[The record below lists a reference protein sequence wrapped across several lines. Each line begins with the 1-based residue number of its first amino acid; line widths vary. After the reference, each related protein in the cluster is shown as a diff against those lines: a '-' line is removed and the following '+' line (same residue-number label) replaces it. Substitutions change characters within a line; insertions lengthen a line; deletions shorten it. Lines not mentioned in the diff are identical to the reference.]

1 MYLTT
6 KQHRADAAAVKLLR
20 VVPGLR
26 GVVPVTCSNSLSP
39 KRTRRRQGCTHPR
52 LIKLLP
58 TILETQGSRQAAGP
72 GRAGRQAC
80 SSLPA
85 RTHCTSSQRHEPPKS
100 RHARG
105 DRKEAIRRPPTPPQ
119 QYKYNLAAIPPC
131 ALYVYPNKKLLAIR
145 TTSLSPRSPPPPP
158 VFLSHPSF
166 GSSELSIST
175 SRADPSVAVVFSS
188 SSFLTTGAREK
199 PSLTNSC
206 GLSSASWTYA
216 STRSTRKRMDG
227 RCESAPVSSI
237 STARFFRRGPHV
249 ASGLLGRRGGCVP
262 QTPT

>member
-1 MYLTT
+1 M
-6 KQHRADAAAVKLLR
+6 RIV
-20 VVPGLR
+20 
-26 GVVPVTCSNSLSP
+26 CLS
-39 KRTRRRQGCTHPR
+39 
-52 LIKLLP
+52 
-58 TILETQGSRQAAGP
+58 E
-72 GRAGRQAC
+72 
-80 SSLPA
+80 
-85 RTHCTSSQRHEPPKS
+85 
-100 RHARG
+100 
-105 DRKEAIRRPPTPPQ
+105 
-119 QYKYNLAAIPPC
+119 
-131 ALYVYPNKKLLAIR
+131 KKLLAIR

-216 STRSTRKRMDG
+216 STRSTRKRRDG

-249 ASGLLGRRGGCVP
+249 ASGWLGRRGGLCTANAHLALGKSP
-262 QTPT
+262 FSLRLADELSLPTSS